1 MRRIGVVLLLGLASG
16 LAGCGYSAGGPYRQ
30 GISTVHVGIFGTREF
45 RRGLEFQLTE
55 AVKKRIALDTPYRLS
70 VLDHADTTL
79 TGDVLEVRQAAW
91 APDPLTRQ
99 PREEQMTLAV
109 QVRWKD
115 LRTGKMLIDAPIR
128 LQAADYLPASGE
140 TEAYTEQRVIE
151 KMAQQI
157 VAQMYDQW

>member
-1 MRRIGVVLLLGLASG
+1 M
-16 LAGCGYSAGGPYRQ
+16 GCGYTAGGPYRK
-30 GISTVHVGIFGTREF
+30 GIETVHVDMFGTREF

-55 AVKKRIALDTPYRLS
+55 AVKKRVGLDTPYRLS
-70 VLDHADTTL
+70 PLERADTTL
-79 TGDVLEVRQAAW
+79 SGDILEVRQAAW

-99 PREEQMTLAV
+99 PREKQMNLAV

-115 LRTGKMLIDAPIR
+115 LRTGKMLFDAPIR
-128 LQAADYLPASGE
+128 LQAADYLPAAGE

-157 VAQMYDQW
+157 VAQMYDPW